1 MSDASL
7 LRDLCRERGR
17 TLVAAMEADM
27 YRVIAL
33 SAASKGGAMM
43 EALEQVARVHADLQT
58 LLGGAVDLPMR
69 AALEKATADL
79 AAAQVT
85 ADGRLPPDEWRRIER
100 ETRSAVEQAHANLM
114 AAAWPGSEP

>member
-7 LRDLCRERGR
+7 LRDLCCERGR
-17 TLVAAMEADM
+17 TLAVRMEGDM
-27 YRVIAL
+27 YRVLAL

-43 EALEQVARVHADLQT
+43 EALEQVQQVQADLKA
-58 LLGGAVDLPMR
+58 LLGGAVDLPTR

-79 AAAQVT
+79 AAAQLA

-100 ETRSAVEQAHANLM
+100 ETRAAVEQAHASLM
-114 AAAWPGSEP
+114 AAAWPSSEP